1 MGVTLDNLPQSW
13 VMGSKQVGIILLK
26 VRKKVIRKQ
35 LEMLLWNSYLSMS
48 HST

>member
-26 VRKKVIRKQ
+26 VQQKAIRK
-35 LEMLLWNSYLSMS
+35 LENIFGIAICQ
-48 HST
+48 